1 MVKKIEERKRS
12 MFEKFGEFDTVE
24 ELNMAAEG
32 LKKEGDI
39 KSLHELAKENGIAK
53 EDVEDYVS
61 GELDE
66 LADEMSAA
74 IGKLEV
80 EKEKANEYEKIIA
93 DYMITQA
100 ADTEVAR
107 AIRRKGKTVKGALAE
122 MEKQA
127 RKKAVNGMAMITD
140 REGYGIVKKYYLKK
154 EVQENGQDK

>member
-1 MVKKIEERKRS
+1 

-80 EKEKANEYEKIIA
+80 EKEKANDYEKIIA

-122 MEKQA
+122 MKEQA

-140 REGYGIVKKYYLKK
+140 REGYEIVKGYYLKK
-154 EVQENGQDK
+154 EAKKDGQDK

>member
-1 MVKKIEERKRS
+1 
-12 MFEKFGEFDTVE
+12 MFDKFGEFDTVE

-80 EKEKANEYEKIIA
+80 EKEKANDYEKIIA

-122 MEKQA
+122 MKEQA

-140 REGYGIVKKYYLKK
+140 REGYGIVKGYYLKK
-154 EVQENGQDK
+154 EAKKDGQDK